1 MDSARN
7 APEFGAGRKS
17 LDHMRVEGRRIGR
30 TAIYKPHQG
39 AREIERRR
47 QQIAKGALKP
57 DAA

>member
-1 MDSARN
+1 MDSARK
-7 APEFGAGRKS
+7 APEFGAGRKG
-17 LDHMRVEGRRIGR
+17 LLEMKAKARRDQR
-30 TAIYKPHQG
+30 AIYKPHQG